1 MSFVNTTAAET
12 MEDDMMFTMEEE
24 GSAKRPPVQQKNPN
38 QRSYSLSDANAS
50 EDDDD
55 EYHKHFFCPILD
67 DSSVEICH
75 YLKNLVYS
83 KQLSNSPE
91 TTFMFK
97 VSLCN
102 NGKYQKKK
110 ERKKMFKQ
118 VLGNSERSIKNSV
131 YLACC
136 VHASW

>member
-1 MSFVNTTAAET
+1 

-24 GSAKRPPVQQKNPN
+24 GSAKRPPVQQRTPN
-38 QRSYSLSDANAS
+38 QQTYSLSDANAS
-50 EDDDD
+50 DDDD
-55 EYHKHFFCPILD
+55 GEYDKHFICPILE

-83 KQLSNSPE
+83 KQLSNSPK

-110 ERKKMFKQ
+110 KERKCSNKCWGIVK
-118 VLGNSERSIKNSV
+118 E
-131 YLACC
+131 A
-136 VHASW
+136 